1 LSPIQSRVSLI
12 SNSQPTYRSKAK
24 RALSPFDE
32 TNQQIHESKRPKS
45 FDEDDDDDD
54 DNELSQFL
62 DHRRTKQ
69 YSSQHN
75 NTTMSSQ
82 TTNDSKQR
90 KATARK
96 PTARK
101 LNTSQQQPI
110 M

>member
-62 DHRRTKQ
+62 DHRRTK
-69 YSSQHN
+69 HN

-82 TTNDSKQR
+82 TTNDSNQR